1 MLWHENKPKKF
12 KDYFTSVNWKSC
24 FFCCLQRWQ
33 SSQSHLS
40 QARHKSTLLFI
51 DTHLNTDSCQN
62 TYTKEFFHYYLRAY
76 LLCSAFSTAGARLD
90 RIHSANQVMLEM
102 LVILTAHCC
111 GNKVKLLLL
120 LGHCRKATQLI
131 ACHYKGFKQAPTNS
145 KEMQT
150 MFLLMIQNHHRAN
163 IQYEKSSLS
172 AFQETKREFFYS
184 DCVRSL
190 QMCRAQEGMIHYEII
205 LLKADQEKQSKAV

>member
-1 MLWHENKPKKF
+1 MTIISITPV
-12 KDYFTSVNWKSC
+12 TSKT
-24 FFCCLQRWQ
+24 Q
-33 SSQSHLS
+33 
-40 QARHKSTLLFI
+40 STLLFI

-150 MFLLMIQNHHRAN
+150 MFLLMIQNH
-163 IQYEKSSLS
+163 QSK
-172 AFQETKREFFYS
+172 YS
-184 DCVRSL
+184 VW
-190 QMCRAQEGMIHYEII
+190 
-205 LLKADQEKQSKAV
+205 KKQSVSIPGDKKGVFLFWLCKVTSNVQGTGGNDPLWDHSLKSWSRKTE

>member
-1 MLWHENKPKKF
+1 MTIISITPV
-12 KDYFTSVNWKSC
+12 TSKT
-24 FFCCLQRWQ
+24 Q
-33 SSQSHLS
+33 
-40 QARHKSTLLFI
+40 STLLFI

-150 MFLLMIQNHHRAN
+150 MFLLMIQNH
-163 IQYEKSSLS
+163 QSK
-172 AFQETKREFFYS
+172 YS
-184 DCVRSL
+184 VW
-190 QMCRAQEGMIHYEII
+190 
-205 LLKADQEKQSKAV
+205 KKQSVSIPGDKKGSFFILIV

>member
-1 MLWHENKPKKF
+1 
-12 KDYFTSVNWKSC
+12 
-24 FFCCLQRWQ
+24 
-33 SSQSHLS
+33 
-40 QARHKSTLLFI
+40 
-51 DTHLNTDSCQN
+51 
-62 TYTKEFFHYYLRAY
+62 
-76 LLCSAFSTAGARLD
+76 
-90 RIHSANQVMLEM
+90 M

-163 IQYEKSSLS
+163 IQYEK
-172 AFQETKREFFYS
+172 
-184 DCVRSL
+184 
-190 QMCRAQEGMIHYEII
+190 
-205 LLKADQEKQSKAV
+205 KQSVSIPGDKKGSFFILIV